1 MFQGLVVSSVVVFIF
16 TLKALEPPVTKVSDD
31 AAHGD
36 GGLVPKP
43 GRLVRR
49 DGVQARAEV

>member
-1 MFQGLVVSSVVVFIF
+1 MFRGLDVLFIS

-36 GGLVPKP
+36 GCLVPKP
-43 GRLVRR
+43 GRLVRC